1 MFSQGLKCLEPLD
14 VLDEIWRPLPLI
26 YRLKKKSDGPL
37 QTLELDQNKS
47 HNVIAKLTYDIT
59 LSCPMDFVK
68 FPFDQQD
75 CIFEMI
81 LDEGLNGNVTI
92 YTHHVMFTMDLVKQD
107 FTPSE
112 FSYDY
117 KVYKNI
123 VYNSTGKGPAQ
134 PFSWTLG
141 HFHSN
146 WMILIS
152 NSILQPKLAVPR
164 KPIT

>member
-37 QTLELDQNKS
+37 QTLELNQNKS

-117 KVYKNI
+117 KVYEKC
-123 VYNSTGKGPAQ
+123 STTLQVNGQ
-134 PFSWTLG
+134 PS
-141 HFHSN
+141 
-146 WMILIS
+146 
-152 NSILQPKLAVPR
+152 PLAR
-164 KPIT
+164 RWGIFIRTE

>member
-1 MFSQGLKCLEPLD
+1 
-14 VLDEIWRPLPLI
+14 
-26 YRLKKKSDGPL
+26 
-37 QTLELDQNKS
+37 
-47 HNVIAKLTYDIT
+47 
-59 LSCPMDFVK
+59 MDFVK

-146 WMILIS
+146 WMIS
-152 NSILQPKLAVPR
+152 NSILQPKVAVPR

>member
-1 MFSQGLKCLEPLD
+1 MPPAETTFTFSLILQLGKDHFHFLTDSTSCMFSQALKCLAPLD

-117 KVYKNI
+117 KVYGNI
-123 VYNSTGKGPAQ
+123 FYNSTSKRPAQ
-134 PFSWTLG
+134 PFS
-141 HFHSN
+141 
-146 WMILIS
+146 
-152 NSILQPKLAVPR
+152 
-164 KPIT
+164 